1 MAGKN
6 SRRSGDR
13 LRLEIAA
20 EAARIM
26 AVEGQRSYLTA
37 KHKAAER
44 LGASTRGGLPSN
56 SQIEKA
62 LKEWQFL
69 YGGEAHREHLQA
81 LREAALEAM
90 KFLHPFRPRLVGPV
104 LEGTADEFSRIC
116 LHVYDEDPDSVVRFL
131 MEHGIPFQQE
141 RRRIR
146 WHDGGWRELDVLV
159 VEAGEHTVEMSL
171 MIGRDAVQ
179 APPSP
184 IDGQPL
190 RRASLS
196 ELKTLLNSASNQ
208 ELLFD

>member
-1 MAGKN
+1 MAGKP
-6 SRRSGDR
+6 SRRSSDR

-26 AVEGQRSYLTA
+26 AVEGQRSYLAA

-56 SQIEKA
+56 SQIEQA

-69 YGGEAHREHLQA
+69 YGGEAHRQHLQA

-90 KFLHPFRPRLVGPV
+90 HFLTPFRPRLVGPV
-104 LEGTADEFSRIC
+104 LEGTADEFSRVC
-116 LHVYDEDPDSVVRFL
+116 LHLYDEDPDSVVRFL
-131 MEHGIPFQQE
+131 MEHGIPFEQE

-171 MIGRDAVQ
+171 MIGRDALQ

-184 IDGQPL
+184 IDGHPL
-190 RRASLS
+190 KRASLS
-196 ELKTLLNSASNQ
+196 EVQALLAAEPSQRPDSG
-208 ELLFD
+208 